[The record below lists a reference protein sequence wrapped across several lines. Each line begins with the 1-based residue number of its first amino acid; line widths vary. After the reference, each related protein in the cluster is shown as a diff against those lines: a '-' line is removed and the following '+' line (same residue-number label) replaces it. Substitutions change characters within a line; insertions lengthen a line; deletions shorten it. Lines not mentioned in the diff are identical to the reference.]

1 MGGGGGGWE
10 DPHELY
16 VPLIKSK
23 NCPPSIFVDHDK
35 NFYKYFFNFCMT
47 KANLTS
53 IYNKFKDANFTV
65 LLKY

>member
-1 MGGGGGGWE
+1 M
-10 DPHELY
+10 Y
-16 VPLIKSK
+16 
-23 NCPPSIFVDHDK
+23 DHDK
-35 NFYKYFFNFCMT
+35 KVYRYFFNFCMT